1 MRFFNSCAEAME
13 FLQLDM
19 PQELAAVE
27 AVYPVYLNEYYL
39 SLIDRKNFAND
50 PIALQA
56 FPHTDELLDNESSF
70 DPLAEEE
77 QMPTAKL
84 IHRFRDRVVVLTTGA
99 CAMRCRFCFRKR
111 EWVTGNHLPP
121 LNDDELKNITEYL
134 QSHPEI
140 REVLLSGGDPL
151 MLPFERLLE
160 IVCAIK
166 SVPSIDIIRIGTRI
180 PVVYPQRITR
190 EFAEVLGGIDGLWIA
205 THFNHP
211 REVTSQA
218 MTACRLFTTAG
229 VPVINQ
235 TVLLKKVNDSAE
247 ILEELFRK
255 LVANRIKPHYLFHVD
270 PVRGVRH
277 FATGIECGLAI
288 LRTFRSRLSSLAVP
302 TFAIDLPQGGG
313 KVALQPDYRCN
324 GKYPDI
330 HDQKLIEYETSLP
343 ESSGN
348 SLKS

>member
-1 MRFFNSCAEAME
+1 MRFYNSCSEAME
-13 FLQLDM
+13 SLGMVM
-19 PQELAAVE
+19 PPEFHAVE
-27 AVYPVYLNEYYL
+27 KVYPVYLNSYYL
-39 SLIDRKNFAND
+39 SLIDVKDFQND

-56 FPHTDELLDNESSF
+56 FPHIDELADQDSSF

-111 EWVTGNHLPP
+111 EWAAGNYLAP
-121 LNDDELKNITEYL
+121 LSDKELDGIVKYL
-134 QSHPEI
+134 SEHPEI

-160 IVCAIK
+160 IVRTIK
-166 SVPSIDIIRIGTRI
+166 AVSSIDIIRIGSRI
-180 PVVYPQRITR
+180 PVVYPQRITK
-190 EFAEVLGGIDGLWIA
+190 ELAEALGEIPGLWIA

-211 REVTSQA
+211 RELTGDA
-218 MTACRLFTTAG
+218 LAACKLFTGSG

-235 TVLLKKVNDSAE
+235 TVLLKRVNDSAE
-247 ILEELFRK
+247 VLEELFRK

-277 FATGIECGLAI
+277 FATGIECGLEI
-288 LRTFRSRLSSLAVP
+288 LRSFRSRLSSLAVP
-302 TFAIDLPQGGG
+302 TFAIDLPEGGG
-313 KVALQPDYRCN
+313 KVALQPDYCCD

-330 HDQKLIEYETSLP
+330 HNQKWISYETALP
-343 ESSGN
+343 ESSG
-348 SLKS
+348 KVKY